1 MGDGLKSPVGD
12 FSGVQA
18 KAEADAEELKTVARQ
33 KADAYNAA
41 RFELDS
47 VRIAQKQSEEAAAAV
62 TAGKMELKRA
72 SDADAS
78 ADTIAAVEFK
88 GQSQGGGRSFTAAGL
103 PRSGLSCNIRVNN
116 GSWRGS
122 CRPAPSG

>member
-78 ADTIAAVEFK
+78 ADTIAAVVFK
-88 GQSQGGGRSFTAAGL
+88 GQSQGGFGRSFTAAGL
-103 PRSGLSCNIRVNN
+103 PRFERAFMQYPGQ
-116 GSWRGS
+116 
-122 CRPAPSG
+122 